1 LAGRKVNA
9 NAPAGSTLFGQ
20 QNQPQNSGLFGS
32 ALSKPATGGLF
43 SNSIQLIKYKH
54 RLYEMFLQLN
64 NLLVPQRPPE
74 TLHCLEHNR
83 QLLVDCLEEQS
94 QHCLALQQHNRVAYL
109 VSNHR
114 LQLHLAVAAD
124 YLAPINQQH
133 RFLLLFKC
141 KYLLQ
146 F

>member
-43 SNSIQLIKYKH
+43 SNSIQLIKHKP
-54 RLYEMFLQLN
+54 RLYKMFLQL

-74 TLHCLEHNR
+74 TLHCSERNR

-94 QHCLALQQHNRVAYL
+94 QHCLALQQRNRVASL
-109 VSNHR
+109 VNNHR
-114 LQLHLAVAAD
+114 LQLHLAVAVE

-133 RFLLLFKC
+133 RLIIYIIK
-141 KYLLQ
+141 
-146 F
+146 